1 MTSTRRTASLIFL
14 AVMLFSACGRE
25 GAPDQAHQAG
35 SSSVGVDLKPGERGP
50 VVRSAVAL
58 ERFEDCSALL
68 GHLRAAGRERVG
80 PYGLPG
86 AARDG
91 DFALRAGGR
100 ETADTAAGA
109 PAAQESAATQPSSGD
124 FSTTNVQEES
134 VDEPDIVKNDG
145 RRILAV
151 DRNES
156 DGRPRLVYLTVA
168 DGKARIAGH
177 LDLPVEAGSELL
189 IAGDRAMVLGFGG
202 YAIPFG
208 PGPADSRAVAED
220 RAIAPG
226 PQKIETVA
234 TVIDISN
241 PGSMKVTDTLRL
253 DGNYVSA
260 RMVGGIARLVLNSQS
275 SRLAF
280 DMPTQSTPEAARS
293 ALERNRKKIADAPID
308 SWLPHFVHNDA
319 EGKKIDEGPL
329 TKCDSTYTPQS
340 FSGFGTV
347 SVVTID
353 PANPNP
359 QRSSTVLGDAG
370 IVYASPTS
378 LYVATQRWPEP
389 RPLAIE
395 DAPIVAPEPI
405 PAAPRTEIHRFD
417 ISDRVRAIY
426 SASGQVEGTVLNQWS
441 MSEHEGFLRV
451 ATTTDQFSPEG
462 AAASSSTVNV
472 LTTRGTNL
480 ARVGSVGG
488 IGKGER
494 IFGVRFIGDTG
505 YVVTFRQVD
514 PLHVIDLSEP
524 TRPRV
529 LGELVIPGYSAYLH
543 PVGEGKLLG
552 VGQDASPE
560 GMRLGAQVSLFDVS
574 NPNDPKQ
581 LSKIREENASSPVE
595 YDHHAFL
602 YWERSSLA
610 VVPLESYGQVSPN
623 RGTVEQ
629 RSAAVGYRI
638 DGNSLREIGR
648 ASHSNHVDPNS
659 GFASIQRSIVIGDT
673 LFTLSAAGLMSSDI
687 DTFAERNWVAF

>member
-1 MTSTRRTASLIFL
+1 MIRTLRGASLAVAAVLLL
-14 AVMLFSACGRE
+14 AGCGRE
-25 GAPDQAHQAG
+25 GNQAGEAG
-35 SSSVGVDLKPGERGP
+35 SSSVDVNLKPAQRNDP

-58 ERFEDCSALL
+58 ERFDDCSSLL

-86 AARDG
+86 AAGSRDIA
-91 DFALRAGGR
+91 FAAGQRAA
-100 ETADTAAGA
+100 ADSAAGA
-109 PAAQESAATQPSSGD
+109 PAAAESSAAQGAAKD
-124 FSTTNVQEES
+124 FSSTNVQEEN

-145 RRILAV
+145 NRILV
-151 DRNES
+151 IDTNES
-156 DGRPRLVYLTVA
+156 DGRPKLTHLTVS
-168 DGKARIAGH
+168 DGGARITGR
-177 LDLPVEAGSELL
+177 LELPIESGRELL
-189 IAGDRAMVLGFGG
+189 VSGDRAIVLGFGG
-202 YAIPFG
+202 GYPVPLG
-208 PGPADSRAVAED
+208 GGAEG
-220 RAIAPG
+220 RAIAEDSASVAPDM
-226 PQKIETVA
+226 QKIETVV
-234 TVIDISN
+234 TVIDISD

-253 DGNYVSA
+253 EGNYVSA

-280 DMPTQSTPEAARS
+280 DTPTQSTPEAARA
-293 ALERNRKKIADAPID
+293 ALENNRKKISDAPID
-308 SWLPHFVHNDA
+308 AWLPHFVHKDA
-319 EGKKIDEGPL
+319 GGKEIGKGPL
-329 TKCDSTYTPQS
+329 TRCDSTFHPQE

-378 LYVATQRWPEP
+378 LYVATQRWPQP
-389 RPLAIE
+389 VPVDF
-395 DAPIVAPEPI
+395 DAPIRAPEPV
-405 PAAPRTEIHRFD
+405 PAAPHTEIHRFD

-426 SASGQVEGTVLNQWS
+426 SASGQVDGTVLNQWS
-441 MSEHEGFLRV
+441 LSEHGGFLRV
-451 ATTTDQFSPEG
+451 ATTDDAFSPDG
-462 AAASSSTVNV
+462 TASSSSTVHV

-480 ARVGSVGG
+480 AQVGSVGG

-529 LGELVIPGYSAYLH
+529 LGELEIPGYSAYLH
-543 PVGEGKLLG
+543 PVGDGKLLG
-552 VGQDASPE
+552 VGQDASAD

-574 NPNDPKQ
+574 NPNDPRQ
-581 LSKIREENASSPVE
+581 VAKIREENATSPVE

-610 VVPLESYGQVSPN
+610 VVPMESYGAFTQNKESV
-623 RGTVEQ
+623 Q
-629 RSAAVGYRI
+629 QHSAAIGYRVE
-638 DGNSLREIGR
+638 GNTLREIGR
-648 ASHSNHVDPNS
+648 ASHSSHVDPNS
-659 GFASIQRSIVIGDT
+659 GLASVQRSLVIGDT
-673 LFTLSAAGLMSSDI
+673 LFTLSAAGLLATDI
-687 DTFAERNWVAF
+687 DDFGERGWIAF

>member
-1 MTSTRRTASLIFL
+1 MTPGIRRTAPLIVL
-14 AVMLFSACGRE
+14 AVLVFSACGRE
-25 GAPDQAHQAG
+25 GGPDHARQAG
-35 SSSVGVDLKPGERGP
+35 SSSVGVDLKAEEQGAP

-68 GHLRAAGRERVG
+68 GHLRAAGRERVS

-86 AARDG
+86 AAGGSDLA
-91 DFALRAGGR
+91 FTNRAA
-100 ETADTAAGA
+100 ADSAAGA
-109 PAAQESAATQPSSGD
+109 PAAQESAAAPAATSD
-124 FSTTNVQEES
+124 FSTTNVQEET

-145 RRILAV
+145 DRILVV

-168 DGKARIAGH
+168 GGKASIAGR
-177 LDLPVEAGSELL
+177 LDLPVEAGNELL
-189 IAGDRAMVLGFGG
+189 IAGNRAMVLGFGG

-220 RAIAPG
+220 RIAPQQ
-226 PQKIETVA
+226 QKVETVA

-260 RMVGGIARLVLNSQS
+260 RMVGGVARLVLNSQT

-280 DMPTQSTPEAARS
+280 DMPTQGTPEAARA
-293 ALERNRKKIADAPID
+293 ALESNRRKIADAPIN
-308 SWLPHFVHNDA
+308 SWLPHFVHIDA
-319 EGKKIDEGPL
+319 GGKKIDEGPL

-395 DAPIVAPEPI
+395 DGPIVAPEPI

-426 SASGQVEGTVLNQWS
+426 SASGQVDGTVLNQWS

-543 PVGEGKLLG
+543 PVDDGKLLG

-581 LSKIREENASSPVE
+581 LAKIREENASSPVE

-610 VVPLESYGQVSPN
+610 VVPMESYGEVTSN
-623 RGTVEQ
+623 RESVQQ
-629 RSAAVGYRI
+629 RSAAVGYRV
-638 DGNSLREIGR
+638 DGNSLRELGR
-648 ASHSNHVDPNS
+648 ASHANHVDPNS
-659 GFASIQRSIVIGDT
+659 GYASIQRSLVIGDT
-673 LFTLSAAGLMSSDI
+673 LFTLSAAGLMASDI
-687 DTFAERNWVAF
+687 NNFAERGWVGF

>member
-1 MTSTRRTASLIFL
+1 MTPARRAASLILL
-14 AVMLFSACGRE
+14 AVLLFSACGRE
-25 GAPDQAHQAG
+25 GVPDQAHQAG
-35 SSSVGVDLKPGERGP
+35 SSSVGVDLEPDGAP

-68 GHLRAAGRERVG
+68 GHLRTAGRERVG

-86 AARDG
+86 AAGAR
-91 DFALRAGGR
+91 DFALRTGGR
-100 ETADTAAGA
+100 ATADTSAGA
-109 PAAQESAATQPSSGD
+109 PAAQESAATQPTSGD

-145 RRILAV
+145 NRILVV

-156 DGRPRLVYLTVA
+156 DGRPRLVYLSVA
-168 DGKARIAGH
+168 DGRARIAGR

-189 IAGDRAMVLGFGG
+189 VSGNRAMVLGFGG

-208 PGPADSRAVAED
+208 PGPANSRAVAED
-220 RAIAPG
+220 RSAIAPEQ
-226 PQKIETVA
+226 QKVETVA

-275 SRLAF
+275 SRLAL
-280 DMPTQSTPEAARS
+280 DTPTQSTPEASRA
-293 ALERNRKKIADAPID
+293 ALESNRKKIASAPID
-308 SWLPHFVHNDA
+308 AWLPHFVHNDA
-319 EGKKIDEGPL
+319 GGKKIDEGPL

-426 SASGQVEGTVLNQWS
+426 SASGRVEGTVLNQWS
-441 MSEHEGFLRV
+441 MSEHEGFLRI

-462 AAASSSTVNV
+462 AVSSSTVNV

-574 NPNDPKQ
+574 DPNDPKQ
-581 LSKIREENASSPVE
+581 LAKIRESNASSPVE

-610 VVPLESYGQVSPN
+610 VVPMESYGEVTPN
-623 RGTVEQ
+623 RESVQQ
-629 RSAAVGYRI
+629 RSAAVGYRV
-638 DGNSLREIGR
+638 DGDSLREIGR

-659 GFASIQRSIVIGDT
+659 GSASVQRSIVIGDT
-673 LFTLSAAGLMSSDI
+673 LFTLSAAGLMSSDVV
-687 DTFAERNWVAF
+687 TFAERGWVAF

>member
-1 MTSTRRTASLIFL
+1 MIIFAL
-14 AVMLFSACGRE
+14 LLFSACGRE
-25 GAPDQAHQAG
+25 GGPDQAREAG
-35 SSSVGVDLKPGERGP
+35 SSSVGVDLEPGQGAP

-86 AARDG
+86 AAGGRDLA
-91 DFALRAGGR
+91 FAAGGR
-100 ETADTAAGA
+100 ATADTAQGA
-109 PAAQESAATQPSSGD
+109 PETQESAATQATSGD
-124 FSTTNVQEES
+124 FSTTNVQEEG

-145 RRILAV
+145 DRILIV

-156 DGRPRLVYLTVA
+156 DGRPRLVNLTVA
-168 DGKARIAGH
+168 DGKARIAGR

-189 IAGDRAMVLGFGG
+189 IAGNRAMILGFGG

-208 PGPADSRAVAED
+208 PGPANSRAVAED
-220 RAIAPG
+220 SAAIAPEQ
-226 PQKIETVA
+226 QKVETVA

-253 DGNYVSA
+253 EGNYVSA

-280 DMPTQSTPEAARS
+280 DIPTQSTPEAARA
-293 ALERNRKKIADAPID
+293 ALDSNRKKIADAPID
-308 SWLPHFVHNDA
+308 AWLPRFVHNDA
-319 EGKKIDEGPL
+319 GGKKVDEGPL
-329 TKCDSTYTPQS
+329 TRCDSTYTPQS

-359 QRSSTVLGDAG
+359 QRSSTVLGDAE

-543 PVGEGKLLG
+543 PVGVEKLLG

-581 LSKIREENASSPVE
+581 LAKIREENASSPVE

-610 VVPLESYGQVSPN
+610 VVPMESYGAVSSN
-623 RGTVEQ
+623 KQTVEQ
-629 RSAAVGYRI
+629 RSAAVGYRV

-659 GFASIQRSIVIGDT
+659 GFASIQRSLVIDDT
-673 LFTLSAAGLMSSDI
+673 LFTLSAGGLMSSDI
-687 DTFAERNWVAF
+687 NTFAERGWVAF